1 MSHRDRD
8 IYDDRESYY
17 STGPPRR
24 SRAGSDT
31 DLYERFQE
39 VRRDDRRMPVR
50 ERDRDNDSD
59 SRLPSFMRRE
69 ESRRPVESSGPLVL
83 RQREVETVTRPQP
96 RSPSQVR
103 FQEERSYIRRTRSP
117 SRSPS
122 PPPTRER
129 IDVRETRIMEQN
141 RRSPSVERIRSSTRI
156 VNREQE
162 REPTP
167 VRIVRRGRSPS
178 VERERI
184 RIIERSRSRER
195 LPSPSPSPPPPPPV
209 PEVIRAPTIEREVI
223 THYKNIDHGTIHLPK
238 PRSPPP
244 PRPILKQTRDYEVT
258 TTRDTEI
265 DISRNRDRTEV
276 DIHETR
282 RRRSVSRDRGAL
294 VVARPRSPSPP
305 PRVVETERERKIRV
319 DIDNNSRHRS
329 TSISA
334 EFRKGHGHTHSLPP
348 ARRPDYAEESDRITS
363 RIDNRGRMGEAWN
376 GATRDWTIVDVPPGT
391 ERVRMDGVGGGAA
404 EVTWQRYNGVRRA
417 KFIPER
423 ERDRDDDSYT
433 SVSDRDRTESD
444 RFAVEIRDKRTTDVE
459 IRDKRTMDV
468 EIEQTTRRRSRR
480 QDESM
485 WTEITKDLVCREA
498 IIDMGYDFEETDLFF
513 YVMQYLKYEDVLRL
527 VELSDDIRRHRR
539 RHLREVE
546 LDREYRDVDY
556 YRRSSRRNGDKY
568 YDRELEV
575 DVDREV
581 YYDRRPRGYL
591 R

>member
-17 STGPPRR
+17 STGPRR

-59 SRLPSFMRRE
+59 SRLPSFMRRD
-69 ESRRPVESSGPLVL
+69 ESRRPAESSGPLVL

-122 PPPTRER
+122 PPPARDR
-129 IDVRETRIMEQN
+129 IDIRETRIMEQN
-141 RRSPSVERIRSSTRI
+141 RRSPSVERIRSATRI
-156 VNREQE
+156 VKREQE
-162 REPTP
+162 REPSP

-244 PRPILKQTRDYEVT
+244 PPRPILKQTRDYEVT

-265 DISRNRDRTEV
+265 DISRSRDRTEV
-276 DIHETR
+276 DIHER

-348 ARRPDYAEESDRITS
+348 ARRPDYSEESDRITS
-363 RIDNRGRMGEAWN
+363 RIDSRGRMGEAWN
-376 GATRDWTIVDVPPGT
+376 GSTRDWTIVDVPPGT

-423 ERDRDDDSYT
+423 DRDDDSYT
-433 SVSDRDRTESD
+433 SVSDRDRTETRTESD
-444 RFAVEIRDKRTTDVE
+444 RLAVEIRDKRTT
-459 IRDKRTMDV
+459 DV

-498 IIDMGYDFEETDLFF
+498 IIDMGYEFEETDLFY

-527 VELSDDIRRHRR
+527 VEVSDDIRRHRR
-539 RHLREVE
+539 RHLREIE
-546 LDREYRDVDY
+546 WDREYRDVDY
-556 YRRSSRRNGDKY
+556 YRRSSRRRGDNY
-568 YDRELEV
+568 YDREFEV

-581 YYDRRPRGYL
+581 VYDRRPRGYI